1 MDAIKKRQVKA
12 DLSLLFVAFSW
23 GLTFVVVQDALSGIG
38 PYYFLTLRFVMAA
51 AFLAIIYWRRLSGL
65 NRPVI
70 TAGAFIGLFLFGGY
84 AFQTVGLLY
93 TGPATAGFIT
103 GLAVVLVPLFT
114 ALMYR
119 RLPGFY
125 VLAGVTCATLGLG
138 FLTLQVN
145 NPGLGFGD
153 LLILC
158 CAMCFGLH
166 IIMVGRFAGRYDPV
180 LLAIIQIT
188 TVAAVS
194 LVFALGW
201 ETFPGHITAPVWT
214 AFLFTAIPATSLA
227 FLIQNSVQRY
237 TSPTHTAIIFTTE
250 PVFAALTAHVMG
262 REVLAGAQALGCV
275 LILIGML
282 VAELKGEAEP
292 AEKMNPKIDTGQAAN
307 LSIRKPID

>member
-38 PYYFLTLRFVMAA
+38 PYYFLTLRFLMAA
-51 AFLAIIYWRRLSGL
+51 AFLAIIFWRHLPNL
-65 NRPVI
+65 NRPAI
-70 TAGAFIGLFLFGGY
+70 KTGIFIGLFLFGGY
-84 AFQTVGLLY
+84 AFQTVGLQY

-103 GLAVVLVPLFT
+103 GLAVVLVPLLS
-114 ALMYR
+114 ALFYR
-119 RLPGFY
+119 RLPGPY
-125 VLAGVTCATLGLG
+125 VLAGVTCATIGLG
-138 FLTLQVN
+138 FLTLRGGN
-145 NPGLGFGD
+145 LSLNFGD

-158 CAMCFGLH
+158 CAVCFAMH

-188 TVAAVS
+188 TVSAIS
-194 LVFALGW
+194 LFFALGT
-201 ETFPGHITAPVWT
+201 ETFPERITAPVWT

-250 PVFAALTAHVMG
+250 PVFAALTAHVLG
-262 REVLAGAQALGCV
+262 REMLIGAQALGCV
-275 LILIGML
+275 LILAGML
-282 VAELKGEAEP
+282 VAEFKGQRSGP
-292 AEKMNPKIDTGQAAN
+292 LT
-307 LSIRKPID
+307 